1 MNAGSAEVGAT
12 CGLTAPGNA
21 TALLG
26 VMDKGLWRVGAE
38 GNDGWSYSPLP
49 GRSVNRSAV
58 AHLRSIDNAADDP
71 AFVVGLF
78 PQDGSHGWSEDWGRT
93 FTALAP
99 PPGQPSG
106 VPGGDCAGST
116 RRNNTHPHGQI
127 GRATSQERV

>member
-78 PQDGSHGWSEDWGRT
+78 QPEGSNRSDERRVRKEWVRTCRSRWS
-93 FTALAP
+93 P
-99 PPGQPSG
+99 Y
-106 VPGGDCAGST
+106 
-116 RRNNTHPHGQI
+116 H
-127 GRATSQERV
+127 

>member
-1 MNAGSAEVGAT
+1 MNAGISEFVAT

-58 AHLRSIDNAADDP
+58 AHLRSIDNAAEDP

-78 PQDGSHGWSEDWGRT
+78 QQDGSNGWSEEDRE
-93 FTALAP
+93 
-99 PPGQPSG
+99 
-106 VPGGDCAGST
+106 ST
-116 RRNNTHPHGQI
+116 RLNSSNSCASGKPSSAGK
-127 GRATSQERV
+127 

>member
-1 MNAGSAEVGAT
+1 MRISDWGSVVGSSD
-12 CGLTAPGNA
+12 LTAPGNA

-58 AHLRSIDNAADDP
+58 AHLRSIDKAADDP

-78 PQDGSHGWSEDWGRT
+78 QQDGSNGWSEDWGRT
-93 FTALAP
+93 FTALE
-99 PPGQPSG
+99 
-106 VPGGDCAGST
+106 
-116 RRNNTHPHGQI
+116 I
-127 GRATSQERV
+127 GRAHV

>member
-1 MNAGSAEVGAT
+1 
-12 CGLTAPGNA
+12 
-21 TALLG
+21 
-26 VMDKGLWRVGAE
+26 MDKGLWRVGAE

-78 PQDGSHGWSEDWGRT
+78 QQDGSNGWSEDWGRT

-99 PPGQPSG
+99 PPGQASRSEWRRVG
-106 VPGGDCAGST
+106 KECVST
-116 RRNNTHPHGQI
+116 GET
-127 GRATSQERV
+127 RVLPDNKKNK

>member
-1 MNAGSAEVGAT
+1 
-12 CGLTAPGNA
+12 
-21 TALLG
+21 
-26 VMDKGLWRVGAE
+26 MDKGLWRVGAE

-78 PQDGSHGWSEDWGRT
+78 QQDGSNGWSEDWGRT

-99 PPGQPSG
+99 PPGQASWL
-106 VPGGDCAGST
+106 PGGDCAVST
-116 RRNNTHPHGQI
+116 RGNIIIAPGHSGSAWWTKNGGQI
-127 GRATSQERV
+127 GRASCRERGVSTCSSRGSPH